1 MKNSKCNITGFLFTF
16 FILNSSLLVPDCMSK
31 WMLAGNS
38 PSGTC
43 LALTANSNTIFAAA
57 LYNGIYKSTNN
68 GTNWSSCLSVSA
80 SGYTL
85 AANGNNI
92 FAATYTNNIVY
103 YSSNNGTNWIP
114 TSLND
119 RTVISLAVKG
129 DTVYAGAGTYG
140 VYVST
145 NNGANWTQTSLNNQT
160 VPSLA
165 VKGDTVFAGTT
176 TSGVYISTNSG
187 TNWTQTS
194 LNNQYIISLAISG
207 NNIFAGRSGVGVL
220 SIYLST
226 DNGATWTPTSL
237 NSNSVWSLA
246 ISGNNIFAGTYG
258 TGFYVSTDFGGS
270 WMLRNEGLG
279 GMFVRSLCISNNYI
293 FACPDTRVYRRLLSD
308 LTAIQSVSN
317 EIPKQFSLS
326 QNYPNPFNPVT
337 SIEFRLPDR
346 GSVKLRVYDVMGKE
360 IQTLVKGEMN
370 PGVYK
375 TEWNAANYSSGV
387 YFYTLVSGNFT
398 ETRKMVIAK

>member
-1 MKNSKCNITGFLFTF
+1 MKNSTCKNIGFLFTF
-16 FILNSSLLVPDCMSK
+16 FLFSFSINTPNCIAQWVAVGGGP
-31 WMLAGNS
+31 
-38 PSGTC
+38 GTN
-43 LALTANSNTIFAAA
+43 LALTANSNTIFAAS
-57 LYNGIYKSTNN
+57 YNNGIYKSTNN
-68 GTNWSSCLSVSA
+68 GTNWSSCYSVSA

-103 YSSNNGTNWIP
+103 YSSNNGTSWIP
-114 TSLND
+114 TSLNN
-119 RTVISLAVKG
+119 RTVISLAAKG
-129 DTVYAGAGTYG
+129 DTVYAGTQVYG
-140 VYVST
+140 VYIST
-145 NNGANWTQTSLNNQT
+145 NNGTNWTQSTLNNQT
-160 VPSLA
+160 VLSLA

-176 TSGVYISTNSG
+176 TSGVYISTNNG
-187 TNWTQTS
+187 TTWTQTS
-194 LNNQYIISLAISG
+194 LNNQYILSIAISG

-220 SIYLST
+220 SVYLST

-246 ISGNNIFAGTYG
+246 ISGNNVIAGTYG
-258 TGFYVSTDFGGS
+258 TGVYISTDFGGS
-270 WMLRNEGLG
+270 WTPWNEGLG
-279 GMFVRSLCISNNYI
+279 GMFVLALCISNNYI
-293 FACPDTRVYRRLLSD
+293 FACPTNSGVYRRLLSD

-326 QNYPNPFNPVT
+326 QNYPNPFNPIT
-337 SIEFRLPDR
+337 SIEFSLPER
-346 GSVKLRVYDVMGKE
+346 GFVTLRVYDAMGKE
-360 IQTLVKGEMN
+360 LEVLVKGELK

-387 YFYTLVSGNFT
+387 YFFTLVSGKFA